1 MNDNVPGKAAL
12 WGGRVMSGLA
22 LLPFLLGGIFSLV
35 SKDPSMA
42 EGFVKF
48 GWDPS
53 FQTPIILLEL
63 VCALL
68 YLIPNTAMLGAIL
81 LTGYLGG
88 AIATHLRIQEMNV
101 ALQVILGVMIWGGLF
116 LRYPVIR
123 RLIPIF
129 KP

>member
-1 MNDNVPGKAAL
+1 MTNIPSKASL
-12 WGGRVMSGLA
+12 WAGRIMSGVA
-22 LLPFLLGGIFSLV
+22 LLPFLAGGIFSLV
-35 SKDPSMA
+35 SKDPAMA
-42 EGFVKF
+42 ENFVKF

-53 FQTPIILLEL
+53 MQMPIIALEL
-63 VCALL
+63 ICAVL
-68 YLIPNTAMLGAIL
+68 YLVPRTAMLGAIL

-88 AIATHLRIQEMNV
+88 AIATHVRIGELNV
-101 ALQVILGVMIWGGLF
+101 ALQVALGIMIWGGLF